1 VRSLWPSGGT
11 WVREVGKLDPYPRK
25 KDWLWRGGRGA
36 GAVKGARPRPSRPE
50 LARTRGIRQL
60 NRNLALR
67 AGSGGRIRNVIS
79 AQCSQC
85 QGEGIRRSAGQRRY
99 FPRESYR
106 KLILQPFVDTNT
118 SGQYDVVCT
127 IKGGGTTGQAGA
139 IIHGIARALDC
150 ISDDFHTALR
160 KNGFLTRDSRVVER
174 KKYGK
179 RKARKSTQFS
189 KR

>member
-1 VRSLWPSGGT
+1 MEVPTLKELEEKAKSPTTVAPVAEAPKIIQCKSKKSTLNGGGYGT
-11 WVREVGKLDPYPRK
+11 GKRKNSVARVWVKPGKGK
-25 KDWLWRGGRGA
+25 ITVNNKDF
-36 GAVKGARPRPSRPE
+36 SE
-50 LARTRGIRQL
+50 
-60 NRNLALR
+60 
-67 AGSGGRIRNVIS
+67 
-79 AQCSQC
+79 
-85 QGEGIRRSAGQRRY
+85 Y

-106 KLILQPFVDTNT
+106 TAILRLFVDTNT
-118 SGQYDVVCT
+118 TAQYDVVCT
-127 IKGGGTTGQAGA
+127 TKGGGTTGQAGA

-150 ISDDFHTALR
+150 ISDDFHPILR

>member
-1 VRSLWPSGGT
+1 M
-11 WVREVGKLDPYPRK
+11 EVSILKKLDVNVKPAGTVVEAKSKFHKAKKILPEGGAYGTGRRK
-25 KDWLWRGGRGA
+25 NSVARVW
-36 GAVKGARPRPSRPE
+36 VKPGKGTVTVNKRDVSD
-50 LARTRGIRQL
+50 
-60 NRNLALR
+60 
-67 AGSGGRIRNVIS
+67 
-79 AQCSQC
+79 
-85 QGEGIRRSAGQRRY
+85 Y

-150 ISDDFHTALR
+150 ISDDFHSVLR

-179 RKARKSTQFS
+179 RKARRSTQFS

>member
-1 VRSLWPSGGT
+1 MEVSILKKLDVNVKPASTAVEEKPKFHKAKKLVSGGGAYGT
-11 WVREVGKLDPYPRK
+11 GRRKNSVARVWVKPGK
-25 KDWLWRGGRGA
+25 
-36 GAVKGARPRPSRPE
+36 GAVTVNKRDVSD
-50 LARTRGIRQL
+50 
-60 NRNLALR
+60 
-67 AGSGGRIRNVIS
+67 
-79 AQCSQC
+79 
-85 QGEGIRRSAGQRRY
+85 Y

-150 ISDDFHTALR
+150 ISDDFHSVLR

-179 RKARKSTQFS
+179 RKARRSTQFS

>member
-1 VRSLWPSGGT
+1 MEVPTLKELEEKAKSPTTVAPVAEAPKIIQCKSKKSTSNGGGYGT
-11 WVREVGKLDPYPRK
+11 GKRKNSVARVWVKPGKGK
-25 KDWLWRGGRGA
+25 ITVNNKDF
-36 GAVKGARPRPSRPE
+36 SE
-50 LARTRGIRQL
+50 
-60 NRNLALR
+60 
-67 AGSGGRIRNVIS
+67 
-79 AQCSQC
+79 
-85 QGEGIRRSAGQRRY
+85 Y

-106 KLILQPFVDTNT
+106 TAILRLFVDTNT
-118 SGQYDVVCT
+118 TAQYDVVCT
-127 IKGGGTTGQAGA
+127 TKGGGTTGQAGA

-150 ISDDFHTALR
+150 ISDDFHPILR

>member
-1 VRSLWPSGGT
+1 MEVPILKELEINTKVEAKIVAEPIFHKAKKLLSGGGAYGT
-11 WVREVGKLDPYPRK
+11 GRRKNSIARVWVKPGKGVVTVNKRD
-25 KDWLWRGGRGA
+25 
-36 GAVKGARPRPSRPE
+36 
-50 LARTRGIRQL
+50 
-60 NRNLALR
+60 
-67 AGSGGRIRNVIS
+67 IS
-79 AQCSQC
+79 D
-85 QGEGIRRSAGQRRY
+85 Y

-106 KLILQPFVDTNT
+106 KLILQPFFDTNT
-118 SGQYDVVCT
+118 SGQYDVICT
-127 IKGGGTTGQAGA
+127 TKGGGTTGQAGA

-150 ISDDFHTALR
+150 ISEDFHAILR